1 MYRSDSHVH
10 SEFSGDSVES
20 LERIIQRAK
29 DLKMDEITITDHLD
43 LDFPME
49 PNIFTL
55 DFNKNID
62 KVKELKNRE
71 KDIKVRIGIEIGLQ
85 PHLVQN
91 YEMIFKNQDIDFI
104 IGSSHSI
111 SRKDVSNKEFF
122 LGKEKDEA
130 HREYFLEVLE
140 NIDLF
145 PGISVYGHLDFINRY
160 GVGIYDNYKE
170 LNYDLHW
177 EIIEKILKKLISKRI
192 GLEVNTSGLRY
203 GLENFH
209 PHTRIL
215 KRYKELGGEIITIG
229 SDSHKSED
237 LMKDFETVKKILKDL
252 GFTHYCTFENK
263 KIKNRDL
270 EI

>member
-55 DFNKNID
+55 DFNKYID

-160 GVGIYDNYKE
+160 GAGIYDNYKE

-203 GLENFH
+203 GLKNFH
-209 PHTRIL
+209 PHINIL
-215 KRYKELGGEIITIG
+215 KRYKKFGGEIITIG
-229 SDSHKSED
+229 SDSHRSED
-237 LMKDFETVKKILKDL
+237 IMKDFDIVKKLLKEL
-252 GFTHYCTFENK
+252 GFNSYCTFKNK
-263 KIKNRDL
+263 KIEYRDL
-270 EI
+270 DI

>member
-55 DFNKNID
+55 DFNKYID

-122 LGKEKDEA
+122 LGKEK
-130 HREYFLEVLE
+130 
-140 NIDLF
+140 
-145 PGISVYGHLDFINRY
+145 YGA
-160 GVGIYDNYKE
+160 GIYDNYKE